1 MKLGR
6 PKLPEKEKKGQMT
19 GVRLRQDERE
29 LIEKA
34 AASKKQTFSGWIR
47 ETLISSAHRQARAKA

>member
-6 PKLPEKEKKGQMT
+6 PKLPEREKKGQMT
-19 GVRLRQDERE
+19 GVRLRQHERE

-34 AASKKQTFSGWIR
+34 AASKKQTFSGWMR
-47 ETLISSAHRQARAKA
+47 ETLISSATRQIKA

>member
-6 PKLPEKEKKGQMT
+6 PKLTDKEKKGKMT

-47 ETLISSAHRQARAKA
+47 ATLITSATRQIKA

>member
-6 PKLPEKEKKGQMT
+6 PKLAEKEKKGQMT

-34 AASKKQTFSGWIR
+34 ASIQDETISKWMR
-47 ETLISSAHRQARAKA
+47 ATLISSAKRIIKNA